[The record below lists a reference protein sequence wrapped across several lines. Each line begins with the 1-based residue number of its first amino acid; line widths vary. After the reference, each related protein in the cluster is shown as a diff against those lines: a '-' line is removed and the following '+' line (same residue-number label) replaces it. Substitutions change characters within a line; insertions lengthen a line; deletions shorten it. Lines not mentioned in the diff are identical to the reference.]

1 MSENKCYNWI
11 VSLRAFA
18 ASAIVLLHVIA
29 GWTSEFSAGGG
40 ITGARWFI
48 DCVIIQV
55 FVRWAVPCFVM
66 ITGFLLLDPEKNIDL
81 KKTFRY
87 VLRMIAVLLTFGLL
101 YCLMESAAAD
111 GFGNIPAT
119 VIKSVK
125 NLIEGH
131 SWSHMWYVYML
142 IGLYLMLP
150 MFRIFTKYAD
160 KKTYE
165 FILAVLLCLT
175 ILRPTANEILKTE
188 LEAYIPISTAFPFY
202 LLLGQYI
209 HRYGIKK
216 ELSVLGI
223 ILGAV
228 GTAVEQVFALGNQP
242 DNLFVALYSVGIF
255 SLAMNNSFLEKAGK
269 SKFIVQISKYSFG
282 IYLIHP
288 LFLNILNKALGIF
301 PDILPTGIGEAAFYI
316 AAFSG
321 AFALS
326 WLLGKV
332 PLVREIL

>member
-18 ASAIVLLHVIA
+18 ASAVVLLHVIA
-29 GWTSEFSAGGG
+29 GWTVEISAGGG

-48 DCVIIQV
+48 DCVVIQV
-55 FVRWAVPCFVM
+55 LVRWAVPCFVM
-66 ITGFLLLDPEKNIDL
+66 ITGFLLLDPEKSIDL

-101 YCLMESAAAD
+101 YCLMESAVAD
-111 GFGNIPAT
+111 GFGNISAT
-119 VIKSVK
+119 VLKSVK
-125 NLIEGH
+125 NLFEGH

-150 MFRIFTKYAD
+150 MFRIFAKYAD

-165 FILAVLLCLT
+165 FILAVLFCLT

-209 HRYGIKK
+209 RQYGIKK
-216 ELSVLGI
+216 ELSVLAV
-223 ILGAV
+223 ILGTA
-228 GTAVEQVFALGNQP
+228 GTTVRQFFALEIPMN
-242 DNLFVALYSVGIF
+242 NLFRALYSVGIF
-255 SLAMNNSFLEKAGK
+255 SLAMNNGFLEKAGK
-269 SKFIVQISKYSFG
+269 SKFIKLISKYSFG

-288 LFLNILNKALGIF
+288 LFLNILNKAFGIF
-301 PDILPTGIGEAAFYI
+301 PDILPIGIGELAFYVT
-316 AAFSG
+316 AFSG

-332 PLVREIL
+332 PLVKEIL